1 MVAESIQTAPA
12 HPSWVQSNLKWLVPV
27 FIVGVL
33 AFVAALCA
41 VVFSMFRGS
50 DAFKN
55 AVARAQANEAVIH
68 ELGEPIKV
76 GWLITGSINING
88 PSGSADFSVPLRGA
102 TGRGTL
108 YVSATK
114 RAGLW
119 EYSILEVAIEGR
131 TERIKLLGDPHGV

>member
-1 MVAESIQTAPA
+1 MVAGSLQTAPA
-12 HPSWVQSNLKWLVPV
+12 HPSWVQANLKWLIP
-27 FIVGVL
+27 FIVGILV
-33 AFVAALCA
+33 FIAALFA
-41 VVFSMFRGS
+41 LLFGMFRGS

-55 AVARAQANEAVIH
+55 AVARAQSNQAIIH
-68 ELGEPIKV
+68 ELGEPITV
-76 GWLITGSINING
+76 GWLVTGSINING
-88 PSGSADFSVPLRGA
+88 PSGSADFSVPLRGS

-131 TERIKLLGDPHGV
+131 PDRVKLLDDPHGV